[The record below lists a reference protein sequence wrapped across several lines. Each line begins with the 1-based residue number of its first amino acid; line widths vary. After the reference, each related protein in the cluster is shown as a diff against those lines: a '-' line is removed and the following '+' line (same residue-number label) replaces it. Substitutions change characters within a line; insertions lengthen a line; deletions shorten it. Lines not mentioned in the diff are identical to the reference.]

1 MKKLTFKERI
11 MAFLQGGDDEKIS
24 RMEKAT
30 KRFFVK
36 QKKQRNDAIDALEE
50 EIIDAK
56 NDLKTALEVVDVSQ
70 LGDSKSIDA
79 YVVKYVSGVKRAK
92 DALAEKTEKIEDIK
106 EEIKRAE
113 ELEAIIFE
121 EVSVEDTSADSS
133 N

>member
-92 DALAEKTEKIEDIK
+92 DALTEKTEKIEDIK

-121 EVSVEDTSADSS
+121 ETSVEDASAEGS

>member
-121 EVSVEDTSADSS
+121 ETSVEDASAEGS

>member
-1 MKKLTFKERI
+1 
-11 MAFLQGGDDEKIS
+11 
-24 RMEKAT
+24 MEKAT

-121 EVSVEDTSADSS
+121 ETSVEDASAEGS

>member
-121 EVSVEDTSADSS
+121 ETSVEDAPAEGS

>member
-79 YVVKYVSGVKRAK
+79 YVAKYVSGVKRAK
-92 DALAEKTEKIEDIK
+92 DALAERTEKIEAIK

-121 EVSVEDTSADSS
+121 ETSVEDASAEGS